1 MRRRPVR
8 RAIVAALT
16 TLLLLTVSAFADTVP
31 ADGDSVT
38 PGNQTL
44 IDLGQAS
51 PGEVLIR
58 PVTFTLTCAL
68 FSHAARGATIQ
79 LDLLSAT
86 VPLDG
91 LAAAT
96 GTSIGPVPDDWT
108 TGGLGCPDPAPTLAS
123 SEPSTVTL
131 TMPTTPGNDYQFILM
146 WSRSG
151 SPGLAGGSA
160 ITFQVDV
167 IGNTPPTLHLPTDRS
182 AEATSPDGADVTWT
196 ATATDAEDATPPTP
210 TCAPASGSTFP
221 LGTTT
226 VHCTVTDDGGLKD
239 AGSFEVRVGDT
250 TDPKLFG
257 MPADQDVTTG
267 DPTGTTLRYDAPTA
281 RDLADASPSVEC
293 APATGSHIKVG
304 TTDVTCTARD
314 ATGNHVSGT
323 FSVNVTYV
331 PPVAWSA
338 VWGEPVA
345 SGGATFLANAGR
357 TIPVKVEM
365 FANGV
370 EQTHGEAKL
379 GLASCGGTVLGSID
393 LTWDA
398 GRWNGK
404 LDTSMLGGPGC
415 YVATA
420 SLDGSAAGSFR
431 IELRGVDT
439 AAAKGGAK
447 PKSTP

>member
-1 MRRRPVR
+1 MQRRPVR

-16 TLLLLTVSAFADTVP
+16 TLILLTVSAYADTAP
-31 ADGDSVT
+31 ADGDALL
-38 PGNQTL
+38 PGNQNL
-44 IDLGQAS
+44 VPLPNAS
-51 PGEVLIR
+51 PGQV
-58 PVTFTLTCAL
+58 VTRLVNFRLTCAGVN
-68 FSHAARGATIQ
+68 HAPAGATIQ
-79 LDLLSAT
+79 LDFDGAT
-86 VPLDG
+86 VPGDG
-91 LAAAT
+91 LASAT
-96 GTSIGPVPDDWT
+96 STSIGPVPAGWASN
-108 TGGLGCPDPAPTLAS
+108 GCDSPAQTLAANA
-123 SEPSTVTL
+123 PSTVTL
-131 TMPTTPGNDYQFILM
+131 TMPTTAGDGYEFTVS
-146 WSRSG
+146 WAYSG
-151 SPGLAGGSA
+151 ATGLTGMTVV
-160 ITFQVDV
+160 TFRVNV
-167 IGNTPPTLHLPTDRS
+167 VVNTPPTLNLPSDVS

-196 ATATDAEDATPPTP
+196 ATATDHEDATPPTP

-226 VHCTVTDDGGLKD
+226 VHCSVTDDGGLKD
-239 AGSFEVRVGDT
+239 AGSFDVRVGDT

-257 MPADQDVTTG
+257 MPADQDITTA

-281 RDLADASPSVEC
+281 RDLADASPSVDC
-293 APATGSHIKVG
+293 APASGSHIKVG

-314 ATGNHVSGT
+314 ATGNHVSAT
-323 FSVNVTYV
+323 FSVKVTYV
-331 PPVAWSA
+331 PAVEWSA
-338 VWGEPVA
+338 TWGEPVA

-357 TIPVKVEM
+357 SVPVKVEI

-379 GLASCGGTVLGSID
+379 GLASCGGTAIGSID

-420 SLDGSAAGSFR
+420 SLDGSVAGSFR
-431 IELRGVDT
+431 VELRAADP

-447 PKSTP
+447 PKTAP

>member
-1 MRRRPVR
+1 MQRRPVR

-16 TLLLLTVSAFADTVP
+16 TLLLLTVSALADTVP

-51 PGEVLIR
+51 PGEVITR
-58 PVTFTLTCAL
+58 PVTFNLTCAG
-68 FSHAARGATIQ
+68 FSHAGRGATIEVEF
-79 LDLLSAT
+79 LSAT

-91 LAAAT
+91 LASAT

-108 TGGLGCPDPAPTLAS
+108 GGGLGCPVPAPTIAAD
-123 SEPSTVTL
+123 EPSVVSL

-151 SPGLAGGSA
+151 SSGLTGGSA

-167 IGNTPPTLHLPTDRS
+167 IGNTPPTLHLPTDKS
-182 AEATSPDGADVTWT
+182 AEATSPDGATISWT
-196 ATATDAEDATPPTP
+196 ATATDHEDATPPTP
-210 TCAPASGSTFP
+210 TCAPASGATFP
-221 LGTTT
+221 LGLTT
-226 VHCTVTDDGGLKD
+226 VHCSVTDDGGLKD
-239 AGSFEVRVGDT
+239 SGSFLVSVEDT
-250 TDPKLFG
+250 TAPKLFG

-267 DPTGTTLRYDAPTA
+267 DPTGSTLRYDPPTA
-281 RDLADASPSVEC
+281 RDLGDASPSVDC
-293 APATGSHIKVG
+293 SPARGSHIKVG

-314 ATGNHVSGT
+314 ATGNDSSAT
-323 FSVNVTYV
+323 FTVKVTYV

-338 VWGEPVA
+338 IWGEPVA

-357 TIPVKVEM
+357 SIPVKVDM
-365 FANGV
+365 FADGV
-370 EQTHGEAKL
+370 EQTHGQATL
-379 GLASCGGTVLGSID
+379 GLASCGGTAVGSIE

-415 YVATA
+415 YLATA
-420 SLDGSAAGSFR
+420 SLDGSVAGSFR
-431 IELRGVDT
+431 IELRGADT
-439 AAAKGGAK
+439 AAAKAGAK